1 MGTSLAERV
10 RNQLWV
16 TEAGGWGVG
25 HMERGNTTAGSAG
38 LGLRVSTG
46 RAQPGGAHSP
56 GPRWAGTGALGVG
69 TCPRLCSQGRAVL
82 GRDKWLIPGRRV
94 LWWQLA

>member
-25 HMERGNTTAGSAG
+25 HMEHGNTTAQSAG
-38 LGLRVSTG
+38 LGLRVSTR

-56 GPRWAGTGALGVG
+56 RPLRAGTGA
-69 TCPRLCSQGRAVL
+69 
-82 GRDKWLIPGRRV
+82 
-94 LWWQLA
+94 